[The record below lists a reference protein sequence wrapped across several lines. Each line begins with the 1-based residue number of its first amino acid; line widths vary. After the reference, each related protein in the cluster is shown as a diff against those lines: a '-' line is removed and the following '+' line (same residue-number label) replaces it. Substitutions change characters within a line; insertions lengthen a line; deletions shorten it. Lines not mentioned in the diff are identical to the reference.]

1 MWNRSSKDNSF
12 QNLLK
17 QLPDTTHIN
26 IVIKSH
32 IPAVNAPIRINV
44 LQEQYQTASHACSV
58 VDRLVPK
65 INPRKWKGAYI
76 DNGQNEAI

>member
-1 MWNRSSKDNSF
+1 MWNRSPKDNSF

-44 LQEQYQTASHACSV
+44 LQEQYQNASHACSV

-65 INPRKWKGAYI
+65 INPRKWKRSIYW
-76 DNGQNEAI
+76 

>member
-1 MWNRSSKDNSF
+1 M
-12 QNLLK
+12 
-17 QLPDTTHIN
+17 
-26 IVIKSH
+26 IKSH